1 MLHFSD
7 GISIDTS
14 GRYRVRTLPDG
25 RYMVGHGMMIP
36 TNSIE
41 EEAKLFHEELIDEF
55 MAFLKKTLE
64 ETPEFKGGFKVIRT
78 SGEEF
83 LDIEEK
89 AWPVTYRIHGFQI
102 IEEGIGL
109 EWGDN
114 IEPPIHHP
122 TYRLRLQLEEW
133 LENW

>member
-41 EEAKLFHEELIDEF
+41 EEEKLFQEELIDEF

-64 ETPEFKGGFKVIRT
+64 ETPEFKGKFKIIRT
-78 SGEEF
+78 LGEEF
-83 LDIEEK
+83 LDIKEK
-89 AWPVTYRIHGFQI
+89 ACPVTY
-102 IEEGIGL
+102 GIQGLQYPEIGIFL
-109 EWGDN
+109 EWLDCT
-114 IEPPIHHP
+114 EPPKESP
-122 TYRLRLQLEEW
+122 VYRLREILLEW
-133 LENW
+133 LVDW

>member
-1 MLHFSD
+1 MLIPYNKRKRRNKMLHFSD

-64 ETPEFKGGFKVIRT
+64 ETPEFKG
-78 SGEEF
+78 
-83 LDIEEK
+83 
-89 AWPVTYRIHGFQI
+89 
-102 IEEGIGL
+102 
-109 EWGDN
+109 
-114 IEPPIHHP
+114 
-122 TYRLRLQLEEW
+122 
-133 LENW
+133 